1 MAGCC
6 ANTSSTYDDAQE
18 FEAFEDEVEEEE
30 EEDKLPPIT
39 ISPSLLQIFT
49 FSSRSP
55 SPTKSNWTERLLDA
69 R

>member
-18 FEAFEDEVEEEE
+18 FEAFEVEEEE
-30 EEDKLPPIT
+30 EEDELPPIT

-55 SPTKSNWTERLLDA
+55 SPTKSNWAERLLDA

>member
-18 FEAFEDEVEEEE
+18 FEAFEDEVVEEEE
-30 EEDKLPPIT
+30 ELPPIT

-55 SPTKSNWTERLLDA
+55 SPTKSNWAERLLDA

>member
-6 ANTSSTYDDAQE
+6 ANTSSTYEDAQE
-18 FEAFEDEVEEEE
+18 FEAFEDEE
-30 EEDKLPPIT
+30 EEDELPPIT

-55 SPTKSNWTERLLDA
+55 SPTKSNWAERLLDA

>member
-18 FEAFEDEVEEEE
+18 FEAFEDEEVVEEEDE
-30 EEDKLPPIT
+30 LPPIT

-55 SPTKSNWTERLLDA
+55 SPTKSNWAERLLDA